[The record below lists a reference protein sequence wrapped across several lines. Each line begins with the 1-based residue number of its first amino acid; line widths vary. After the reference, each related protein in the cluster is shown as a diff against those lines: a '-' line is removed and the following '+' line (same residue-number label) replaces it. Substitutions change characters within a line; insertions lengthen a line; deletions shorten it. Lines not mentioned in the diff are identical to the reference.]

1 MSAQKWTNT
10 IVIKSFSKK
19 YSLTGWRFGYA
30 ICGNSI
36 IASKMINIKSN
47 TIGPPNSLI
56 QKAVEYNWD
65 NIIDNRIVDYKA
77 RRDYLAESCGWKAP
91 DAGLYFCV
99 PVNDFDKTFKELIKH
114 NIYILSGENYNMP
127 GYARISFANT
137 SLDDLKKIQPILA
150 TIS

>member
-1 MSAQKWTNT
+1 M
-10 IVIKSFSKK
+10 
-19 YSLTGWRFGYA
+19 Y
-30 ICGNSI
+30 
-36 IASKMINIKSN
+36 
-47 TIGPPNSLI
+47 
-56 QKAVEYNWD
+56 D
-65 NIIDNRIVDYKA
+65 NIDLYFEADDMKRIPFTLAYNRVSDDIKNIIVNRIIDYKA

-99 PVNDFDKTFKELIKH
+99 PVKDFDKTFKELAEH
-114 NIYILSGENYNMP
+114 DIYILSGENYNMP